1 MDIPGDTRSAAPA
14 DRRRHRVRTTALLAL
29 AALAGLGAMSTSA
42 MALEFTMFPARDFVE
57 VAGLSGGDVVDVELL
72 RAGVVVGEARNIA
85 AFQEAVNGPF
95 IVLVN
100 HPGGTNKCWEGHT
113 PDVLPGDVFR
123 ATVTSGPS
131 AGPAEDATVANV
143 TVTQQASSPAPGT
156 IVVRGTA
163 QTATGEP
170 IPLGVLEQRMIRAPG
185 APAFAN
191 GTRRLSAPGDG
202 ELSYDTV
209 DNPLGINWTATYNLI
224 DSDVAKALE
233 AESRILHLGDP
244 LAPARITIFE
254 TPVAPGPFDPAV
266 CPAFRQGPT
275 IDLTAASDTGA
286 SDTDNVTADTTPS
299 FIGASGSGNPS
310 PGSPVNIQIDG
321 VTTPPASTLALNG
334 SFLFTP
340 SLSLGEGVYKVRA
353 SNVISGTEVFG
364 PEITVMIDT
373 TAPAAPSSL
382 ETTPASGANNNL
394 PLVRGTAAPGST
406 VHLFAGAACTG
417 PALVSGQSETFAST
431 GLSVVVADNS
441 TSTFSAT
448 AQDLAGNVSGC
459 SAGAVTYQ
467 EVTPAPPMVTAT
479 ATTTPTRTTTTTVQ
493 QALAAL
499 RSARVKVSRLWRAP
513 LTVACTGPSG
523 TTCSG
528 EVTLLAKRPPAT
540 SGKAATAQGDIV
552 IGTKSFVIRRGIVA
566 TVKVTL
572 NARGQALLAGKS
584 TLRVRAKVVAA
595 AGSGVARS
603 SRTTLTLVAPSQ
615 AV

>member
-85 AFQEAVNGPF
+85 AFQEAVDGPF

-170 IPLGVLEQRMIRAPG
+170 IPLGVLEQRMIKAPG

-191 GTRRLSAPGDG
+191 GTRRLSAPRDG

-321 VTTPPASTLALNG
+321 ITTPPASTLALG

-340 SLSLGEGVYKVRA
+340 SPLGEGVYKVRA

-364 PEITVMIDT
+364 PEITVTIDT

-441 TSTFSAT
+441 TSAFSAT

-572 NARGQALLAGKS
+572 NARGQALLATKS

>member
-100 HPGGTNKCWEGHT
+100 HPGGTNKCWDGHT

-170 IPLGVLEQRMIRAPG
+170 IPLGVLEQRMIKAPG

-340 SLSLGEGVYKVRA
+340 SLSLGEGVHKVRA

-364 PEITVMIDT
+364 PEITVTIDT

-394 PLVRGTAAPGST
+394 PLVLGTAELGST
-406 VHLFAGAACTG
+406 VRLFAGAACTG
-417 PALVSGQSETFAST
+417 PALVSGQSKTFAST

-467 EVTPAPPMVTAT
+467 EVTPAP
-479 ATTTPTRTTTTTVQ
+479 TTTTTVR

-513 LTVACTGPSG
+513 LTIACTGPSG

-615 AV
+615 AF

>member
-85 AFQEAVNGPF
+85 AFQEAVDGPF

-143 TVTQQASSPAPGT
+143 TVTQQASSPTPGT

-170 IPLGVLEQRMIRAPG
+170 IPLGVLEQRMIKAPG

-321 VTTPPASTLALNG
+321 VATPPASTLTLG

-595 AGSGVARS
+595 ASSGVARS

>member
-85 AFQEAVNGPF
+85 AFQEAVDGPF

-143 TVTQQASSPAPGT
+143 TVTQQASTPAPGT

-170 IPLGVLEQRMIRAPG
+170 IPLGVLEQRMIKAPG

-321 VTTPPASTLALNG
+321 VATPPASTLTLG

-441 TSTFSAT
+441 TSAFSAT

>member
-100 HPGGTNKCWEGHT
+100 HPGGTNKCWDGHT

-170 IPLGVLEQRMIRAPG
+170 IPLGVLEQRMIKAPG

-340 SLSLGEGVYKVRA
+340 SLSLGEGVHKVRA

-364 PEITVMIDT
+364 PEITVTIDT

-394 PLVRGTAAPGST
+394 PLVLGTAELGST
-406 VHLFAGAACTG
+406 VRLFAGAACTG
-417 PALVSGQSETFAST
+417 PALVSGQSKTFAST

-467 EVTPAPPMVTAT
+467 EVTPAP
-479 ATTTPTRTTTTTVQ
+479 TTTTTVR

-513 LTVACTGPSG
+513 LTIACTGPSG

>member
-85 AFQEAVNGPF
+85 AFQEAVDGPF

-100 HPGGTNKCWEGHT
+100 HPGGTNKCWDGHT

-170 IPLGVLEQRMIRAPG
+170 IPLGVLEQRMIKAPG

-209 DNPLGINWTATYNLI
+209 DNPLGINWTANYNLI
-224 DSDVAKALE
+224 DSDVANALA

-340 SLSLGEGVYKVRA
+340 SLSLVEGVHKVRA

-364 PEITVMIDT
+364 PEITVTIDT

-467 EVTPAPPMVTAT
+467 EVTP
-479 ATTTPTRTTTTTVQ
+479 TPTTTTTVR

-499 RSARVKVSRLWRAP
+499 MSARVKVSRLWRAP
-513 LTVACTGPSG
+513 LTIACTGPSG

-615 AV
+615 AF

>member
-85 AFQEAVNGPF
+85 AFQEAVDGPF

-170 IPLGVLEQRMIRAPG
+170 IPLGVLEQRMIKAPG

-191 GTRRLSAPGDG
+191 GTRRLSAPRDG

-467 EVTPAPPMVTAT
+467 EVTPAP
-479 ATTTPTRTTTTTVQ
+479 TTTTTVR